1 MSSAAFDPYAVLGVG
16 RNASPTEIRAAYLD
30 LVARYHPDKH
40 GGNPLEGLAAEKM
53 AEINR
58 AHEIL
63 SDPQRRAAYD
73 RGGGDFRGAGGGPP
87 WPRPGLARNSRAVKI
102 IALLMALP
110 LLLRFGRGLFRLLA
124 VGFRAAYESLQGLRG
139 TPAALAGIL
148 AMVVLVT
155 ALLVRRRRLKKR
167 GS

>member
-58 AHEIL
+58 AYEIL
-63 SDPQRRAAYD
+63 SDRQKRAAYD
-73 RGGGDFRGAGGGPP
+73 RGQSGYGPGP
-87 WPRPGLARNSRAVKI
+87 TSSGPVAAKNRLMKI
-102 IALLMALP
+102 LGFLLLLP
-110 LLLRFGRGLFRLLA
+110 LLIRFGRGLVRLLVA
-124 VGFRAAYESLQGLRG
+124 IVRIGWESLQGVRG
-139 TPAALAGIL
+139 TPVGLALVSIL
-148 AMVVLVT
+148 VVFFV
-155 ALLVRRRRLKKR
+155 ALLVRRRRAKAR
-167 GS
+167 RS